1 MIKIIVSTILYLYL
15 SLWIHNITKKEIF
28 RVYQYNHLYLLHF
41 PNNLPRINQKM
52 ILLHQFCESISVT
65 LDGYIM
71 RWWRLNCIFLI
82 LHVKYYFLC
91 WFHYLSF
98 NFCFFYFFNFKGD
111 VVGGRLSASNR
122 YRGSRESLQSGMT
135 YSARKGSSSTLHNG
149 TYFSIFYF
157 HLKFIFICFLICFV
171 LYMIWTSVYC

>member
-1 MIKIIVSTILYLYL
+1 M
-15 SLWIHNITKKEIF
+15 H
-28 RVYQYNHLYLLHF
+28 LLHF

-157 HLKFIFICFLICFV
+157 HLKLSRCIISLFLFAF
-171 LYMIWTSVYC
+171 